1 MIPTQII
8 ETLPYPLAIYAENGP
23 FQGDL
28 PAAGFMSDHHTQ
40 QWHEGHPFYAPGR
53 FGRYANPGDL
63 TISDGDIMDD
73 FLVICYII

>member
-8 ETLPYPLAIYAENGP
+8 ETLPYPPAIDHAENGP

-40 QWHEGHPFYAPGR
+40 QCSGTRATPFTRLGVLEDMQP
-53 FGRYANPGDL
+53 L
-63 TISDGDIMDD
+63 EI
-73 FLVICYII
+73 